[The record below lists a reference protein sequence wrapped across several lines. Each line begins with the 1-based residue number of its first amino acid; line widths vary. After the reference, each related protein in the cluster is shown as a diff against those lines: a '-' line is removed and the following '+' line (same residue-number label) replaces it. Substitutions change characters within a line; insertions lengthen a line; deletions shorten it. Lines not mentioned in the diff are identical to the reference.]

1 MRADVG
7 HLPVQRGAE
16 PSPGVR
22 HAQARARL
30 QEPVQVRDGGG
41 TDAER
46 EPPEGSLRRE
56 VEQQYRLPLQ
66 PRLHRQPVVSAVCTQ
81 GEHIIL
87 HTFSPRSHVT
97 GKNFLLRLLL
107 L

>member
-41 TDAER
+41 ADAER
-46 EPPEGSLRRE
+46 EPPARAVRRQA
-56 VEQQYRLPLQ
+56 QQQHRLPLQ
-66 PRLHRQPVVSAVCTQ
+66 PRVHGQPAVSAVRPQ
-81 GEHIIL
+81 GEHLVL
-87 HTFSPRSHVT
+87 HPLATRTNAAGRKYF
-97 GKNFLLRLLL
+97 RL
-107 L
+107 